1 MKAKVKH
8 LFEVV
13 AGFVL
18 AMLGF
23 NGCEEIINGVDEYGM
38 PHASFKVI
46 GTVKAADTN
55 EPIDGIKVKF
65 RQKMDEEFTNE
76 IEFQSKNGGKVEETF
91 YEWPFFESIEFTFED
106 VDGEENGGS
115 FLPDTLRTKD
125 LKIEFVED
133 KESNWHNGDYTIS
146 FDAKLNKEIPPEK

>member
-1 MKAKVKH
+1 MVF
-8 LFEVV
+8 LE
-13 AGFVL
+13 L
-18 AMLGF
+18 R
-23 NGCEEIINGVDEYGM
+23 CQCGV
-38 PHASFKVI
+38 S
-46 GTVKAADTN
+46 
-55 EPIDGIKVKF
+55 
-65 RQKMDEEFTNE
+65 
-76 IEFQSKNGGKVEETF
+76 GKVEETF

>member
-38 PHASFKVI
+38 PHATFKVI
-46 GTVKAADTN
+46 GNVNAADTN
-55 EPIDGIKVKF
+55 APIDGIKVKF
-65 RQKMDEEFTNE
+65 RQKMDEEYTNE
-76 IEFQSKNGGKVEETF
+76 VEFQSKNGGKVEETF